1 MDHFSRLPDGLWHE
15 LEKAPAGDP
24 VPSLANVFRLRRPMV
39 IVDEAHNARTA
50 LSFEVLARLAP
61 ALIVEFTA
69 TPVTPDKADAANSA
83 IPSNVLHQ
91 VSAAELNA
99 DEMIKLPL
107 VLRGGPDPN
116 DTIADAIGWRDE
128 PSKKRLRLANLSGRS
143 CCFRRSESRRRKK
156 PSTRKR

>member
-15 LEKAPAGDP
+15 LEKGPAGDP

-39 IVDEAHNARTA
+39 IVDEAYNARTDH
-50 LSFEVLARLAP
+50 SFEVLARLAP

-99 DEMIKLPL
+99 EEIDLL
-107 VLRGGPDPN
+107 HNRHA
-116 DTIADAIGWRDE
+116 T
-128 PSKKRLRLANLSGRS
+128 LSS
-143 CCFRRSESRRRKK
+143 ML
-156 PSTRKR
+156 